1 MSDKD
6 LKTIWII
13 TDETQIASTGDG
25 VRNRSQDS
33 GDIFGQPS
41 PYTPPA
47 EVSGRK
53 RIPVSAEKLKQ
64 KMAEFIAVMGD
75 VLTYAQQ
82 EQQSGMQLDEIEL
95 SVEVSG
101 EGELSLFG
109 TGGKVGGKGAMVL
122 KFKRKESNNDG

>member
-13 TDETQIASTGDG
+13 TDETQSASTRDG
-25 VRNRSQDS
+25 VRDRSQDS
-33 GDIFGQPS
+33 GGLFGQPS

-47 EVSGRK
+47 DFSGRK
-53 RIPVSAEKLKQ
+53 RVPVSAEKLKQ
-64 KMAEFIAVMGD
+64 KMAEFVAVMGD

-82 EQQSGMQLDEIEL
+82 QQSEMQLDEIEL
-95 SVEVSG
+95 SVEVSS
-101 EGELSLFG
+101 EGEVSLFG

-122 KFKRKESNNDG
+122 KFKRKESNKDG

>member
-13 TDETQIASTGDG
+13 TDETPSASTQDG
-25 VRNRSQDS
+25 VRDRSPGS
-33 GDIFGQPS
+33 GGLFGEPS
-41 PYTPPA
+41 PYSPLA

-53 RIPVSAEKLKQ
+53 RVPVSAEKLKQ
-64 KMAEFIAVMGD
+64 KMAEFVAVMGD

-82 EQQSGMQLDEIEL
+82 QQSGMQLDEIEL

-122 KFKRKESNNDG
+122 KFKRKESNKDG